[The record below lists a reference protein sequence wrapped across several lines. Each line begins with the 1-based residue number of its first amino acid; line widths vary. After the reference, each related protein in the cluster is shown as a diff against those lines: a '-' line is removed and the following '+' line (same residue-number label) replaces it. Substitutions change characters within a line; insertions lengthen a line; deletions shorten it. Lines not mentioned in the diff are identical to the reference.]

1 MLTFIFGAIT
11 SLILFIIPGYLLSTF
26 SSFRNN
32 STIERVYFG
41 FVLNMAIFILI
52 GFILSYLKIFTPFW
66 ILVFLVIYTIFSIM
80 LYLKYSK
87 YSKINY
93 NNDRSHI
100 SKKIMILFFI
110 LALLISFVYTQLSP
124 FPIGHDRGV
133 HFGRSIFLLHH
144 RTLPTT
150 HPGTN
155 YAPFYFQGPNIILS
169 TFIGSNA
176 FFSNLSPTIRI
187 YEFNL
192 LMDLSTMFKFFFA
205 LLVSLTVLGIYF
217 ISNTIYKNKKISILS
232 SLIFV
237 SLSGFDIADV
247 GSIGTILAFIFLSVF
262 FVYLFSFLESDLHSN
277 VDYLFFSLII
287 IAIIFTHIIGV
298 TFMAVL
304 LISVFCWKVFKKE
317 LKIKQLQRVLTFM
330 TISILFSLLFLS
342 LFHPTLKQGII
353 DMIIRRMNSTSEIN
367 AFSPIGVS
375 FIEYFT
381 KSFNMLLNIEV
392 VMPIILVFSI
402 GFLVDIKKKAS
413 IMIPFALSSALFA
426 FIPILSF
433 VRPQSYLIYPLCIL
447 GGLGLFYVLRFIMK
461 GKNQLLVIIFIFTI
475 IGVVSSTNNV
485 FENGLSRLYYNY
497 DTYKETYNLS
507 AWLNKEL
514 DSPHT
519 ILFPGSGASAY
530 LLNSLSHNKILFA
543 EPRYPD
549 MPSYQ
554 ETSKVYT
561 MFRTNIGVFD
571 YRNISSEER
580 CNILNKY
587 NISVIIETKIHKSD
601 IESFKLCYSKV
612 EVYHPTSSYWVI
624 ILEKSMGEMGQ
635 NFT

>member
-1 MLTFIFGAIT
+1 MLTFIFGAII
-11 SLILFIIPGYLLSTF
+11 SLILFIIPGYLLSAF
-26 SSFRNN
+26 SSFRND

-41 FVLNMAIFILI
+41 LVLSMAISILI
-52 GFILSYLKIFTPFW
+52 GFILSYFKTFTPFW
-66 ILVFLVIYTIFSIM
+66 ILVFLVIYNIFSIM
-80 LYLKYSK
+80 LYLRYSK

-93 NNDRSHI
+93 NNDRNYI
-100 SKKIMILFFI
+100 SIIILLFI
-110 LALLISFVYTQLSP
+110 LTLLISFVYIQLSP

-133 HFGRSIFLLHH
+133 HFGRSIFLLNYH
-144 RTLPTT
+144 TLLTT

-155 YAPFYFQGPNIILS
+155 YNPFYFAGPNIILS

-176 FFSNLSPTIRI
+176 LFSNLSPTIRI
-187 YEFNL
+187 YDFNSL
-192 LMDLSTMFKFFFA
+192 VDLSAMFKFFFA

-217 ISNTIYKNKKISILS
+217 ISNAIYKNKKISILS

-237 SLSGFDIADV
+237 SLSGFDIV
-247 GSIGTILAFIFLSVF
+247 NFGSIGTILSFIFLSVF
-262 FVYLFSFLESDLHSN
+262 FVYLFSFLESNLHSN

-298 TFMAVL
+298 TFMVVL
-304 LISVFCWKVFKKE
+304 LIFVFCWKVFKKE
-317 LKIKQLQRVLTFM
+317 MKIKQLQRVLTFM

-342 LFHPTLKQGII
+342 LFHPLLKQGII

-367 AFSPIGVS
+367 VFSPVGVS

-381 KSFNMLLNIEV
+381 QSFNMLLNIEV
-392 VMPIILVFSI
+392 VMPILLVFSVI
-402 GFLVDIKKKAS
+402 GFLVDIKKKTS
-413 IMIPFALSSALFA
+413 IVIPFAFSSVLFA

-433 VRPQSYLIYPLCIL
+433 VRPQPYLAYPLSIL

-461 GKNQLLVIIFIFTI
+461 GKNQILAIIFIFTI

-485 FENGLSRLYYNY
+485 FESGSSRLYSNY
-497 DTYKETYNLS
+497 DTYKETYDLS

-519 ILFPGSGASAY
+519 ILFPSSGASAY

-549 MPSYQ
+549 TPSYQ
-554 ETSKVYT
+554 ETSKVYPI
-561 MFRTNIGVFD
+561 FRTSKGVFN
-571 YRNISSEER
+571 YRDISSKER

-587 NISVIIETKIHKSD
+587 NISVIIETKTHKSD
-601 IESFKLCYSKV
+601 IESFKLCYSKI
-612 EVYHPTSSYWVI
+612 EVYNPTSSYWVI
-624 ILEKSMGEMGQ
+624 ILGKKNEKQ
-635 NFT
+635 T